1 MEITMTTANQRW
13 RLAQKHEKRHWEKH
27 PRKLRSD
34 EVLHDYYDFFKKFV
48 ALSDDISVLDVG
60 SGPFGMITYFP
71 GGARC
76 ALDPLV
82 DDYSQISE
90 IIEGTALVKGVA
102 EHLPFIDGSFDVVV
116 STNAIDHMME
126 PDLMLREVHR
136 VIKESGCTLISV
148 YCSGLMT
155 KVVLDLRE
163 KIEEGDVLH
172 QHHLSFLSMVRI
184 LSPHFKINTIMVGL
198 RGKKDFSEKDIL
210 IQHLHASRILK
221 SFRTGIRY
229 LIELFDRII
238 YPPVEYIFLV
248 KKRVSGSR

>member
-1 MEITMTTANQRW
+1 MTTANQRW
-13 RLAQKHEKRHWEKH
+13 RIAQEHEKGHWDKH

-34 EVLHDYYDFFKKFV
+34 EVLYDYYKFFKKFL
-48 ALSDDISVLDVG
+48 ALGDGLSVLDVG
-60 SGPFGMITYFP
+60 SGPFGMITYFK

-90 IIEGTALVKGVA
+90 ITEGTVLVKGVA

-116 STNAIDHMME
+116 STNAIDHMMK

-163 KIEEGDVLH
+163 KIEDGDVLH
-172 QHHLSFLSMVRI
+172 QHHLSFVTMVRLLNPLFNI
-184 LSPHFKINTIMVGL
+184 KAIIVGI
-198 RGKKDFSEKDIL
+198 RGEKNVSEKDRA
-210 IQHLHASRILK
+210 IQHLRASRIQKAL
-221 SFRTGIRY
+221 RTGTRY
-229 LIELFDRII
+229 LIELFDRIF

-248 KKRVSGSR
+248 EKRIHGSL